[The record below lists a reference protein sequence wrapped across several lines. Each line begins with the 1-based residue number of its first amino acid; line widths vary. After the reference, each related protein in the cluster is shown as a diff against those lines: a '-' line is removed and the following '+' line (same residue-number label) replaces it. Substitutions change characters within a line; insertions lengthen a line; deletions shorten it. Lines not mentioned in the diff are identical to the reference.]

1 MKVLKSIILLTAV
14 TLATSCGSK
23 YAKLKIKDANENNV
37 LVYGEVDGPARQLKN
52 TYPSA
57 SPETIEKASK
67 FRKLVE
73 TELVSGFASK

>member
-1 MKVLKSIILLTAV
+1 MKAIKSIILLAAV
-14 TLATSCGSK
+14 SIATSCGSK
-23 YAKLKIKDANENNV
+23 YAKLKIKDANDKN
-37 LVYGEVDGPARQLKN
+37 LIVYGEIDGPARQLKN

-57 SPETIEKASK
+57 TPETIEKASK